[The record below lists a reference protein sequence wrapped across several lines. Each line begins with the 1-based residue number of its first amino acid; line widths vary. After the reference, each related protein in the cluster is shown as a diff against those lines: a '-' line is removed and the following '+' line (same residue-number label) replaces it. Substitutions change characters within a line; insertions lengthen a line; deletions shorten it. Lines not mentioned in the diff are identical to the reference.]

1 MVKSLMDRMPLNDGF
16 TIPGIG
22 YGTWNVSN
30 DEAEEMVFMAIMRGY
45 RLIDTGSMYGNEV
58 GVGRGIHKA
67 INAGI
72 SRDDI
77 FVVTK
82 LGKDD
87 MGFEKATDAIRAS
100 YDRLGLKYID
110 LFLIHFPSPNEGVT
124 AATWKA
130 LEEAKDSGI
139 VRSIGVS
146 NFMRGDLKELLEN
159 SRIKPVVN
167 QLEINP
173 FNLMEEVDDFG
184 YDNNIVTMAYS
195 PLAKGRALE
204 DGKVMKIAEKYNK
217 TPAQIILRWAVQRDL
232 IPIPK
237 TKDADRMKEN
247 LDLFDFSL
255 TDEELERIT
264 RIKKDSN
271 FVKGH
276 QDHNLGKRIG
286 VDIRNSK

>member
-22 YGTWNVSN
+22 YGTWNVS
-30 DEAEEMVFMAIMRGY
+30 DAEAEELVFMAIMRGY
-45 RLIDTGSMYGNEV
+45 RLIDTASMYGNEA
-58 GVGRGIHKA
+58 GVGRGIQKA
-67 INAGI
+67 INGGI

-82 LGKDD
+82 IWKDD

-110 LFLIHFPSPNEGVT
+110 LFLIHSPSESDDVNAE
-124 AATWKA
+124 TWKA
-130 LEEAKDSGI
+130 LEDATDSGI

-146 NFMRGDLKELLEN
+146 NFMRGDLTQLLEN
-159 SRIKPVVN
+159 CRIKPAVN

-173 FNLMEEVDDFG
+173 YNNMEVVDDFC

-195 PLAKGRALE
+195 PLAKGRIISE
-204 DGKVMKIAEKYNK
+204 SKVIKIGEKYGK
-217 TPAQIILRWAVQRDL
+217 TPVQIALKWCVQRDL

-247 LDLFDFSL
+247 LDIFDFTL
-255 TDEELERIT
+255 TDQELEMIT
-264 RIKKDSN
+264 RIQKPTN
-271 FVKGH
+271 FEKGH
-276 QDHNLGKRIG
+276 QDHNLGKRIAFDTHKT
-286 VDIRNSK
+286 V

>member
-22 YGTWNVSN
+22 FGTYDVS
-30 DEAEEMVFMAIMRGY
+30 DGEAEELVFMAIMRGF
-45 RLIDTGSMYGNEV
+45 RLIDTASMYGNEA
-58 GVGRGIHKA
+58 GIGRGINKA

-82 LGKDD
+82 IQADD
-87 MGFEKATDAIRAS
+87 MGYEKATDAIKAS
-100 YDRLGLKYID
+100 YDRLGLKQID
-110 LFLIHFPSPNEGVT
+110 LFLIHRPSKGDGLNIE
-124 AATWKA
+124 TWKA
-130 LEEAKDSGI
+130 LEEAKDSGR
-139 VRSIGVS
+139 VKSIGVS
-146 NFMRGDLKELLEN
+146 NFSRGDLTELMEN
-159 SRIKPVVN
+159 SRIKPAVN

-173 FNLMEEVDDFG
+173 FHIMEEVDDFG

-195 PLAKGRALE
+195 PLAKGRVLD
-204 DGKVMKIAEKYNK
+204 DGKVQKIAEKYNK
-217 TPAQIILRWAVQRDL
+217 TPAQIALKWAVQRDI

-237 TKDADRMKEN
+237 TKDPDRMKEN
-247 LDLFDFSL
+247 LELFDFML
-255 TDEELERIT
+255 TDEEMERIT
-264 RIKKDSN
+264 RIKKDTN

-286 VDIRNSK
+286 VDMQHLK